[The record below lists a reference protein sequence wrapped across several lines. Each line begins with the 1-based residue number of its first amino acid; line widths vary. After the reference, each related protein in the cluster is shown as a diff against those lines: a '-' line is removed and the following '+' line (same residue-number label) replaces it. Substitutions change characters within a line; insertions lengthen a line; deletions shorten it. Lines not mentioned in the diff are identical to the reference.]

1 MVGWERGIHNATSS
15 GTKALL
21 MGHLGEVSITV
32 TDNCVP
38 QTSNRR
44 DVFCCIGKY
53 IFWRGQASPN
63 FLVLCFLMLCFLI
76 VMLCL
81 PCLPGDLVTGN
92 DLYSPGK
99 VIGKIKACVN

>member
-53 IFWRGQASPN
+53 IFGEDKQVPIFQCSV
-63 FLVLCFLMLCFLI
+63 FLLLCILMLCFLMLCFL
-76 VMLCL
+76 VL
-81 PCLPGDLVTGN
+81 
-92 DLYSPGK
+92 SF
-99 VIGKIKACVN
+99 